1 MSKRG
6 RRTGYTNYSVQK
18 QMLLCHV
25 IETVKPT
32 GRNMWE
38 QTARLYNSQ
47 RSSSWAERDFD
58 SLRRK
63 FKNLYTKPKRSGYNG
78 RLPPKHKPDEG
89 QDDAQLIAEVNA
101 ATGGE
106 LEHAAGSFGDEE
118 LDGSESN
125 EFVGATDDPGDDEL
139 PDQAVSTESSSPVT
153 QTSPGEAVPAVL
165 GSIAT
170 SNGLV
175 DARFGDLFPS
185 DDDDEDGDEAGDMA
199 DGGQG
204 SPQSTEPSTIHAES
218 MMDTPSGGGATT
230 DARRN
235 SGRPSI
241 PKQTRAR

>member
-1 MSKRG
+1 MPRHRSDPA
-6 RRTGYTNYSVQK
+6 TTAACHPSISPCCELTNYITREKGGANES
-18 QMLLCHV
+18 HDG
-25 IETVKPT
+25 E
-32 GRNMWE
+32 
-38 QTARLYNSQ
+38 
-47 RSSSWAERDFD
+47 
-58 SLRRK
+58 
-63 FKNLYTKPKRSGYNG
+63 
-78 RLPPKHKPDEG
+78 DEG

-235 SGRPSI
+235 SGRPST

>member
-58 SLRRK
+58 SLQK
-63 FKNLYTKPKRSGYNG
+63 GGANESHDGE
-78 RLPPKHKPDEG
+78 DEG

-185 DDDDEDGDEAGDMA
+185 DDDDEDGDEAGDMD

-235 SGRPSI
+235 SGRPST